1 MKSTI
6 KYFSRIFFGE
16 SNENSLE
23 RRIFLT
29 ASLITLLGAALGII
43 WDLFLGMPRMLTLI
57 VGIFILLYFLLYFN
71 ARFKNKYSLLAYFII
86 SLLFLNLL
94 YIFNGGLNG
103 SIPSLFIVF
112 ILVFITISN
121 KKNQLFILIITT
133 ADLLGL
139 FVVERFFLKD
149 LISPYINNET
159 REMDLAFGYIAALIL
174 CFIIINYFKKS
185 IISKNNQL
193 QSLNKSKDLLFN
205 IIAHDLRAP
214 FNGILGFAGLMSDKS
229 ENLRKDELQEYAEL
243 INIQSQKT
251 FELLESLLEW
261 GRIQTNKIKLNPQ
274 SINLYQV
281 VNEIIDYFNEN
292 HTINEHEIKVEVPSD
307 IFVIADMVILKT
319 IFRNLISNALKFT
332 PAKEEIKIS
341 VEKFNTK
348 HIAIIIK
355 DKGIGMNKE
364 MMENLF
370 NFEINTNRNGVNG
383 ESSVGLGL
391 VITKELIEKQGG
403 KLIIESEENIG
414 STFKFTVQKS

>member
-1 MKSTI
+1 
-6 KYFSRIFFGE
+6 
-16 SNENSLE
+16 
-23 RRIFLT
+23 
-29 ASLITLLGAALGII
+29 
-43 WDLFLGMPRMLTLI
+43 ML
-57 VGIFILLYFLLYFN
+57 VYFLLYFN
-71 ARFKNKYSLLAYFII
+71 ARFKNKYSPLAYFII

-133 ADLLGL
+133 ANLLGL

-149 LISPYINNET
+149 LISPYINNDT

-214 FNGILGFAGLMSDKS
+214 FNSILGFAGLMSDKS